1 MLELVIDARD
11 AAISKSMKVKRILP
25 FRLRRMVGPFIFMDH
40 AGPVVEVSGPA
51 SSLDVLPHPHI
62 GLSTVSYLFGGQVTH
77 RDSLGVEQIIRP
89 GEVNWMTAG
98 SGIAHSERFE
108 DPAALVGGEL
118 EMIQTWVAL
127 PEKDE
132 EAVPSFN
139 NYTPDQLPVFTD
151 KGVWMRLIAGN
162 AYGLGNDV
170 KTNSPLFYLH
180 VILQQGAT
188 FALPKEHSE
197 RGFYIVKGSVE
208 VSGNTYH
215 EGQMLVFSK
224 AVDPVIMA
232 KEITTLML
240 LGGEPLGERFIW
252 WNFVSSRKERIEQA
266 KEDWKQG
273 RIILPPTDN
282 KEFIPLPQDK
292 SRPAGG
298 GPKPEPLS

>member
-40 AGPVVEVSGPA
+40 AGPVQEVHGPA

-151 KGVWMRLIAGN
+151 KGLWMRLIAGN
-162 AYGLGNDV
+162 AYGLANNV

-188 FALPKEHSE
+188 LALPKEHSE
-197 RGFYIVKGSVE
+197 RGLYIAKGSVE
-208 VSGNTYH
+208 VSGSTYH
-215 EGQMLVFSK
+215 EGQMLVFNK
-224 AVDPVIMA
+224 GVDPVILS

-282 KEFIPLPQDK
+282 KEFIPLPNDK
-292 SRPAGG
+292 SRPAGS
-298 GPKPEPLS
+298 GPRPEPLS